1 MNEWKVARSGGSR
14 PRLRRL
20 LSRYPGN
27 LLINPLVAFVAI
39 RGRGVEPTRPA
50 QPAGDD
56 SDDEVAVAFKP
67 VTLRDVAREAGV
79 SPATASRSL
88 HESARS
94 VSPDMRKRVTDA
106 ARKLG
111 YSPNASAQSMARGG
125 SRTVSLIVSDLEDPY
140 FSSIATGVIEAA
152 GRDGMRVTLDITR
165 RDPAREAEVI
175 GLAGTQ
181 RSRALIFVG
190 SRRANRRSTAD
201 LAARLSVFEKTG
213 GRVVL
218 VSQRGL
224 PFDTIVP
231 DNRSGAAALGR
242 TLAEMGY
249 ERCLVLAL
257 APELVASSER
267 VNGFVGGLA
276 DAGIELPESQ
286 ILRGED
292 GWEGGY
298 RLAAGLSEAGL
309 GDLQLIFAVSDVM
322 ALGAISALRERGIAV
337 PEQVAVAGYGGTI
350 SPERTVSQITTVQF
364 ALRETGAQAYA
375 LAVRQRAKGERAVV
389 TLPATVVIRAST
401 PDRSAGHPPG

>member
-1 MNEWKVARSGGSR
+1 
-14 PRLRRL
+14 
-20 LSRYPGN
+20 
-27 LLINPLVAFVAI
+27 
-39 RGRGVEPTRPA
+39 VEPTRSA

-56 SDDEVAVAFKP
+56 SDDEVPVAFKP
-67 VTLRDVAREAGV
+67 VTLRDVARAAGV

-88 HESARS
+88 HESARA
-94 VSPDMRKRVTDA
+94 VTPEMRKRVTDA
-106 ARKLG
+106 AKRLG

-125 SRTVSLIVSDLEDPY
+125 SRTISLIVSDLEDPY

-152 GRDGMRVTLDITR
+152 GADGMRVTLDITR
-165 RDPAREAEVI
+165 RDPAREAVVI

-190 SRRANRRSTAD
+190 SRRANRRSTAA
-201 LAARLSVFEKTG
+201 LAAQLAGFEKTG

-224 PFDTIVP
+224 PYDTIVP

-242 TLAEMGY
+242 ALADMGY
-249 ERCLVLAL
+249 ERCAVIAQ

-276 DAGIELPESQ
+276 DAGIELPASR

-298 RLAAGLSEAGL
+298 RLAAGLVDAGL
-309 GDLQLIFAVSDVM
+309 GDLQLIFAISDGM

-350 SPERTVSQITTVQF
+350 APDRSVPQITTVQF

-375 LAVRQRAKGERAVV
+375 LAVRPRAKGERAVV
-389 TLPATVVIRAST
+389 TQPATVVIRAST
-401 PDRSAGHPPG
+401 PDRTAGPMTG

>member
-1 MNEWKVARSGGSR
+1 M
-14 PRLRRL
+14 
-20 LSRYPGN
+20 
-27 LLINPLVAFVAI
+27 
-39 RGRGVEPTRPA
+39 
-50 QPAGDD
+50 
-56 SDDEVAVAFKP
+56 
-67 VTLRDVAREAGV
+67 TLRDVARAAGV

-94 VSPDMRKRVTDA
+94 VTPEMRKRVTDA
-106 ARKLG
+106 AKKLG

-125 SRTVSLIVSDLEDPY
+125 SRTISLIVSDLEDPY

-152 GRDGMRVTLDITR
+152 GADGLRVTLDITR
-165 RDPAREAEVI
+165 RDPGREAEVI

-190 SRRANRRSTAD
+190 SRRANRRSTAT
-201 LAARLSVFEKTG
+201 LAAQLTRFEKTG

-231 DNRSGAAALGR
+231 DNRSGAAALAR
-242 TLAEMGY
+242 TLADMGY
-249 ERCLVLAL
+249 ERCAVIAQP
-257 APELVASSER
+257 PELVASSER
-267 VNGFVGGLA
+267 VSGFVGGLA
-276 DAGIELPESQ
+276 EAGFELPESR

-298 RLAAGLSEAGL
+298 HLAAELFDAGL
-309 GDLQLIFAVSDVM
+309 GDLQLIFAVSDAM
-322 ALGAISALRERGIAV
+322 ALGAISALRERGVTV
-337 PEQVAVAGYGGTI
+337 PEQIAVAGYGGTI
-350 SPERTVSQITTVQF
+350 GPKRAVPPITTVQF

-375 LAVRQRAKGERAVV
+375 LAVRQRAQGERAVV

-401 PDRSAGHPPG
+401 PDRSTGPLHG